1 MTITIDIGV
10 IVTLITAAVGA
21 TAWIGNQLSGIRKDI
36 QQLRET
42 FVSHDM
48 CHERREL
55 CPCVQQLSDIK
66 SKLTSI
72 NQRQTDR
79 G

>member
-10 IVTLITAAVGA
+10 IATLITAAVGA
-21 TAWIGNQLSGIRKDI
+21 TTWIGNQLSGIRKDI
-36 QQLRET
+36 NRLRET

-66 SKLTSI
+66 GQISKI
-72 NQRQTDR
+72 NAQQTDR